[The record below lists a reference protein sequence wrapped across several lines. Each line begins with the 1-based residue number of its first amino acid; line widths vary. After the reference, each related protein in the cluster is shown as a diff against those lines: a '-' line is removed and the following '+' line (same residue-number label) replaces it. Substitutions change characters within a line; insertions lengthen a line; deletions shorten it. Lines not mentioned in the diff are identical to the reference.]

1 MDRTSYIKMCQAVS
15 LLPSGVL
22 GIKKRMPED
31 LTVVYGGIKYYPIS
45 YELSFKDG
53 TAVHTA
59 ILHDINTNSVTKARL
74 DRVEEISND

>member
-22 GIKKRMPED
+22 GIKKRVPED
-31 LTVVYGGIKYYPIS
+31 LIVVYGGIKYYPIS

-53 TAVHTA
+53 IAVHTA

-74 DRVEEISND
+74 DRVEETLND